1 MVGLDDLGFSIV
13 TSDRDF
19 AFAGQFCSTFDDF
32 DFVFLHQESDAFA
45 HTVGH
50 SARTFNHTVEIDFM
64 IFYRDAIIRCMVDVV
79 EHLRTFQQRFG
90 WDTTPVQTHTA

>member
-1 MVGLDDLGFSIV
+1 MVGLDDLGCAIV

-19 AFAGQFCSTFDDF
+19 AFASQFRRAFDDF
-32 DFVFLHQESDAFA
+32 NFVLFHQEGDSLA
-45 HTVGH
+45 HAVGYA
-50 SARTFNHTVEIDFM
+50 ARAFNHTVEIDFM
-64 IFYRDAIIRCMVDVV
+64 IFYRNAIICCMVDVI